1 MKNIFQAMSI
11 HKVFCFGEILL
22 HYAPPSGTNYIESQ
36 NMPFYLGGAELN
48 VASALAKWD
57 IPVKYATAMPA
68 NFLTENIIG
77 YLTKKN
83 IDISAIQ
90 FSGHRIGCFYLAT
103 GLDMKS
109 AGVVYDRDNSSF
121 ASIQKGSIDWK
132 EVLKDVNWFHFS
144 AISAALTQNAT
155 DVCEEA
161 LIAATE
167 LGIPISVDLNYRA
180 KLWQY
185 GKTPIEVMLRL
196 VKYCTVLMGNLWAV
210 EEMLGIKSTI
220 QSSEGCSQEHLLEA
234 AHKSMFAL
242 KEQFPLLNTMAYTFR
257 LADSYFGLMCN
268 KNNFYTSSTYQMNEV
283 KNIVGTGDCF
293 MAGLIY
299 GIRHQNTPEEIIN
312 FAAAAAVG
320 KLYELGDATEQSLE
334 QIKKRML

>member
-1 MKNIFQAMSI
+1 MSLA
-11 HKVFCFGEILL
+11 KVFCFGEILL
-22 HYAPPSGTNYIESQ
+22 HYAPPLGTNYIDSHQ
-36 NMPFYLGGAELN
+36 MPFYLGGAELN

-57 IPVKYATAMPA
+57 MPVKFGTAMPSH
-68 NFLTENIIG
+68 FLTDTIIG
-77 YLTKKN
+77 YLEKKN
-83 IDISAIQ
+83 IDTSAIQ

-109 AGVVYDRDNSSF
+109 AGVVYDRENSSF

-132 EVLKDVNWFHFS
+132 EVLNDVHWFHFS

-185 GKTPIEVMLRL
+185 GKTPIEVMTRL

-210 EEMLGIKSTI
+210 EDMLGIASSI
-220 QSSEGCSQEHLLEA
+220 QSSLGCSDEQLTVAANNSLL
-234 AHKSMFAL
+234 KL
-242 KEQFPLLNTMAYTFR
+242 KEQYPMLNTMAYTFR
-257 LADSYFGLMCN
+257 LAETYFGIMFN
-268 KNNFYTSSTYQMNEV
+268 KNNFYKSPTYNLNEV

-293 MAGLIY
+293 MAGLIN
-299 GIRHQNTPEEIIN
+299 GIGHQHTPEEIIN

>member
-1 MKNIFQAMSI
+1 MSKN
-11 HKVFCFGEILL
+11 KVFCFGEILL
-22 HYAPPSGTNYIESQ
+22 HYAPPVNSDFIESQ
-36 NMPFYLGGAELN
+36 NIPFYLGGAELN
-48 VASALAKWD
+48 VATALAKWD

-68 NFLTENIIG
+68 HFLTDTIISD
-77 YLTKKN
+77 LAKKN
-83 IDISAIQ
+83 IDTSAIQ
-90 FSGHRIGCFYLAT
+90 FSGQRIGCFYLAT

-121 ASIQKGSIDWK
+121 ASIQKGSIAWK
-132 EVLKDVNWFHFS
+132 EVLKDVHWFHFS
-144 AISAALTQNAT
+144 AISVSLTQNAT

-185 GKTPIEVMLRL
+185 GKTPIEVMTRL

-210 EEMLGIKSTI
+210 EDMLGIASSI
-220 QSSEGCSQEHLLEA
+220 QSSVGCPDEQLTMA
-234 AHKSMFAL
+234 ANNSMLKL
-242 KEQFPLLNTMAYTFR
+242 KEQYPMLNTMAYTFR
-257 LADSYFGLMCN
+257 LSETYFGIMFN
-268 KNNFYTSSTYQMNEV
+268 KNNFYKSPMYNLNEV

-299 GIRHQNTPEEIIN
+299 GIGQHHTPEEIIN

-334 QIKKRML
+334 QIKNRML

>member
-1 MKNIFQAMSI
+1 MSI
-11 HKVFCFGEILL
+11 AKVFCFGEILL
-22 HYAPPSGTNYIESQ
+22 HYAPPMNSDFIERQ
-36 NMPFYLGGAELN
+36 HMPFYLGGAELN

-57 IPVKYATAMPA
+57 MPVKYGTAMPSH
-68 NFLTENIIG
+68 FLTDTIIG
-77 YLTKKN
+77 HLSKKN
-83 IDISAIQ
+83 IDTSAIQ
-90 FSGHRIGCFYLAT
+90 ISGNRIGCFYLAT
-103 GLDMKS
+103 GLDMKN
-109 AGVVYDRDNSSF
+109 AAVVYDRANSSF
-121 ASIQKGSIDWK
+121 AEIKKGSIDWK
-132 EVLKDVNWFHFS
+132 EILKDVHWFHFS
-144 AISAALTQNAT
+144 AISASLTQNAT

-180 KLWQY
+180 KLWKY
-185 GKTPIEVMLRL
+185 GKTPIEVMSQL

-210 EEMLGIKSTI
+210 EDMLGISSSIKSSI
-220 QSSEGCSQEHLLEA
+220 GCSDEQLALA
-234 AHKSMFAL
+234 ANNSMLKL
-242 KEQFPLLNTMAYTFR
+242 KEQFPLLNTVAYTFR
-257 LADSYFGLMCN
+257 LAETYFGVMFN
-268 KNNFYTSSTYQMNEV
+268 KNNFYKSPTYKIIDV

-299 GIRHQNTPEEIIN
+299 GIRHQHTPEEIIN

>member
-1 MKNIFQAMSI
+1 MSI

-22 HYAPPSGTNYIESQ
+22 HYAPPSGTNYIDSHQ
-36 NMPFYLGGAELN
+36 MPFYLGGAELN
-48 VASALAKWD
+48 VATALANWEM
-57 IPVKYATAMPA
+57 PVKYATAMPA
-68 NFLTENIIG
+68 NFLVENIIG
-77 YLTKKN
+77 YLKKKN
-83 IDISAIQ
+83 IDTSAIQ

-132 EVLKDVNWFHFS
+132 VVLKDVHWFHFS
-144 AISAALTQNAT
+144 AISASLTENAT
-155 DVCEEA
+155 DVCTEA

-185 GKTPIEVMLRL
+185 GKTPIEVMSHL
-196 VKYCTVLMGNLWAV
+196 VKYCSVLMGNLWAV
-210 EEMLGIKSTI
+210 EDMLGI
-220 QSSEGCSQEHLLEA
+220 SSSISSSVGSSNEELVKA
-234 AHKSMFAL
+234 AHKSMTTL

-257 LADSYFGLMCN
+257 LADNYFGVLN
-268 KNNFYTSSTYQMNEV
+268 SENIFYNSSVYELKEV

-299 GIRHQNTPEEIIN
+299 GIRHHHTPEEIIN

>member
-1 MKNIFQAMSI
+1 MSI
-11 HKVFCFGEILL
+11 AKVFCFGEILL
-22 HYAPPSGTNYIESQ
+22 HYAPPVNNDFIKSQ

-48 VASALAKWD
+48 VATALANWEV
-57 IPVKYATAMPA
+57 PVKYATAMPSH
-68 NFLTENIIG
+68 FLTDTIISD
-77 YLTKKN
+77 LAKKN
-83 IDISAIQ
+83 IDTSAIQ

-121 ASIQKGSIDWK
+121 ATIQKGSFDWK
-132 EVLKDVNWFHFS
+132 EVLKDVHWFHFS

-185 GKTPIEVMLRL
+185 GKTPIEVMTRL

-210 EEMLGIKSTI
+210 EEMLGI
-220 QSSEGCSQEHLLEA
+220 QSSVQSSKGFSRLDLEQA
-234 AHKSMFAL
+234 AHKSMLAL

-257 LADSYFGLMCN
+257 LTDNYFGIMFN
-268 KNNFYTSSTYQMNEV
+268 KNNFYTSSTYEMNEV

>member
-1 MKNIFQAMSI
+1 MSI
-11 HKVFCFGEILL
+11 AKVFCFGEILL
-22 HYAPPSGTNYIESQ
+22 HYAPTVNSNLIDSQ

-57 IPVKYATAMPA
+57 MPVKYGTAMPSH
-68 NFLTENIIG
+68 FLTDTIIG
-77 YLTKKN
+77 YLSKKN
-83 IDISAIQ
+83 IDTSAIQ
-90 FSGHRIGCFYLAT
+90 ISGNRIGCFYLAT
-103 GLDMKS
+103 GLDMKN
-109 AGVVYDRDNSSF
+109 AAVVYDRANSSF
-121 ASIQKGSIDWK
+121 AEIKKGSIDWK
-132 EVLKDVNWFHFS
+132 EVLKDVHWFHFS

-185 GKTPIEVMLRL
+185 GKTPIEVMSQL
-196 VKYCTVLMGNLWAV
+196 VKYCTVLMGNLWAA
-210 EEMLGIKSTI
+210 EDMLGISSSIKSSI
-220 QSSEGCSQEHLLEA
+220 GCSDEQLALA
-234 AHKSMFAL
+234 ANSSMLKL
-242 KEQFPLLNTMAYTFR
+242 KEQFPLLNTIAYTFR
-257 LADSYFGLMCN
+257 LAETYFGVMFN
-268 KNNFYTSSTYQMNEV
+268 KNNFYKSPTYKITDV

-299 GIRHQNTPEEIIN
+299 GIRHQHTPEELIN

-320 KLYELGDATEQSLE
+320 KLYELGDATEQSQE
-334 QIKKRML
+334 QIKNRML

>member
-1 MKNIFQAMSI
+1 MSI
-11 HKVFCFGEILL
+11 AKIFCFGEILL
-22 HYAPPSGTNYIESQ
+22 HYAPPMNSDFIESQ
-36 NMPFYLGGAELN
+36 QMPFYLGGAELN

-57 IPVKYATAMPA
+57 MPVKYGTAMPSH
-68 NFLTENIIG
+68 FLTDTIIG
-77 YLTKKN
+77 HLSKKN
-83 IDISAIQ
+83 IDTSAIQ
-90 FSGHRIGCFYLAT
+90 ISGNRIGCFYLAT
-103 GLDMKS
+103 GLDMKN
-109 AGVVYDRDNSSF
+109 AAVVYDRANSSF
-121 ASIQKGSIDWK
+121 AEIKKGSIDWK
-132 EVLKDVNWFHFS
+132 EVLKDVHWFHFS
-144 AISAALTQNAT
+144 AISASLTQNAT

-180 KLWQY
+180 KLWKY
-185 GKTPIEVMLRL
+185 GKTPIEVMSQL

-210 EEMLGIKSTI
+210 EDMLGISSSIKSSI
-220 QSSEGCSQEHLLEA
+220 GSSDEQLALA
-234 AHKSMFAL
+234 ANNSMLKL

-257 LADSYFGLMCN
+257 LTESYFGLMFN
-268 KNNFYTSSTYQMNEV
+268 KNNFYKSPTYKIIDV

-299 GIRHQNTPEEIIN
+299 GIRHQHTPEEIIN

>member
-1 MKNIFQAMSI
+1 MSI
-11 HKVFCFGEILL
+11 AKVFCFGEILL
-22 HYAPPSGTNYIESQ
+22 HYAPPMNSDFIERQ
-36 NMPFYLGGAELN
+36 HMPFYLGGAELN

-57 IPVKYATAMPA
+57 MPVKYGTAMPSH
-68 NFLTENIIG
+68 FLSDTIIG
-77 YLTKKN
+77 HLSKKN
-83 IDISAIQ
+83 IDTSAIQ
-90 FSGHRIGCFYLAT
+90 ISGNRIGCFYLAT
-103 GLDMKS
+103 GLDMKN
-109 AGVVYDRDNSSF
+109 AAVVYDRANSSF
-121 ASIQKGSIDWK
+121 AEIKKGSIDWK
-132 EVLKDVNWFHFS
+132 EILKDVHWFHFS
-144 AISAALTQNAT
+144 AISASLTQNAT

-180 KLWQY
+180 KLWKY
-185 GKTPIEVMLRL
+185 GKTPIEVMSQL

-210 EEMLGIKSTI
+210 EDMLGISSSIKSSI
-220 QSSEGCSQEHLLEA
+220 GCSDEQLALA
-234 AHKSMFAL
+234 ANNSMLKL
-242 KEQFPLLNTMAYTFR
+242 KEQFPLLNTVAYTFR
-257 LADSYFGLMCN
+257 LAETYFGVMFN
-268 KNNFYTSSTYQMNEV
+268 KNNFYKSPTYKIIDV

-299 GIRHQNTPEEIIN
+299 GIRHQHTPEEIIN

>member
-1 MKNIFQAMSI
+1 MSI
-11 HKVFCFGEILL
+11 HKIFCFGEILL
-22 HYAPPSGTNYIESQ
+22 HYAPPSGTNYIDSHQ
-36 NMPFYLGGAELN
+36 MPFYLGGAELN
-48 VASALAKWD
+48 VATALAKWEV
-57 IPVKYATAMPA
+57 PVKYATAMPA
-68 NFLTENIIG
+68 NFLTDTIISD
-77 YLTKKN
+77 LAKKN
-83 IDISAIQ
+83 IDTSAIQ

-109 AGVVYDRDNSSF
+109 AAVVYDRDNSSF
-121 ASIQKGSIDWK
+121 ASIQKGSIAWK
-132 EVLKDVNWFHFS
+132 EVLKDVHWFHFS
-144 AISAALTQNAT
+144 AISASLTQNAT

-185 GKTPIEVMLRL
+185 GKTPIEVMTRL

-210 EEMLGIKSTI
+210 QEMLGIQSSI
-220 QSSEGCSQEHLLEA
+220 QSSEGFLTTDLEQA
-234 AHKSMFAL
+234 AHKSMTTL

-257 LADSYFGLMCN
+257 LTDSYFGLMFN
-268 KNNFYTSSTYQMNEV
+268 KNNFYTSSIYKMNEV

-299 GIRHQNTPEEIIN
+299 GICQHHTPEESIN

>member
-1 MKNIFQAMSI
+1 MRKS
-11 HKVFCFGEILL
+11 KVFCFGEILL
-22 HYAPPSGTNYIESQ
+22 HYAPPSGTNYLDSHQ
-36 NMPFYLGGAELN
+36 MPFYLGGAELN
-48 VASALAKWD
+48 VATALTKWGMPAK
-57 IPVKYATAMPA
+57 YGTAMPA
-68 NFLTENIIG
+68 HFLTNTIISD
-77 YLTKKN
+77 LTKKN
-83 IDISAIQ
+83 IDTSAIQ

-109 AGVVYDRDNSSF
+109 AGVVYDRENSSF

-132 EVLKDVNWFHFS
+132 EVLNDVHWFHFS

-185 GKTPIEVMLRL
+185 GKTPIEVMTRL

-210 EEMLGIKSTI
+210 EDMLGIASSI
-220 QSSEGCSQEHLLEA
+220 QSSVGCSDEQLTVAANNSLL
-234 AHKSMFAL
+234 KL
-242 KEQFPLLNTMAYTFR
+242 KEQYPMLNAMAYTFR
-257 LADSYFGLMCN
+257 LAETYFGIMFN
-268 KNNFYTSSTYQMNEV
+268 KNNFYKSPTYNLNEV

-299 GIRHQNTPEEIIN
+299 GIGQQHTPEEIIN

>member
-1 MKNIFQAMSI
+1 MSI
-11 HKVFCFGEILL
+11 AKVFCFGEILL
-22 HYAPPSGTNYIESQ
+22 HYAPPMNSDFIERQ
-36 NMPFYLGGAELN
+36 HMPFYLGGAELN

-57 IPVKYATAMPA
+57 MPVKYGTAMPSH
-68 NFLTENIIG
+68 FLSDTIIG
-77 YLTKKN
+77 HLSKKN
-83 IDISAIQ
+83 IDTSAIQ
-90 FSGHRIGCFYLAT
+90 ISGNRIGCFYLAT
-103 GLDMKS
+103 GLDMKN
-109 AGVVYDRDNSSF
+109 AAVVYDRANSSF
-121 ASIQKGSIDWK
+121 AEIKKGSIDWK
-132 EVLKDVNWFHFS
+132 EILKDVHWFHFS
-144 AISAALTQNAT
+144 AISASLTQNAT

-180 KLWQY
+180 KLWKY
-185 GKTPIEVMLRL
+185 GKTPIEVMSQL

-210 EEMLGIKSTI
+210 EDMLGISSSIKSSI
-220 QSSEGCSQEHLLEA
+220 GCSDEQLALA
-234 AHKSMFAL
+234 ANNSMLKL
-242 KEQFPLLNTMAYTFR
+242 KEQFPLLNTVAYTFR
-257 LADSYFGLMCN
+257 LAETYFGLMFN
-268 KNNFYTSSTYQMNEV
+268 KNNFYKSPTYKIIDV

-299 GIRHQNTPEEIIN
+299 GIRHQHTPEEIIN

>member
-1 MKNIFQAMSI
+1 MSI
-11 HKVFCFGEILL
+11 AKVFCFGEILL
-22 HYAPPSGTNYIESQ
+22 HYAPPVNSDFIKSQ

-48 VASALAKWD
+48 VATALAKWD
-57 IPVKYATAMPA
+57 MPVKYATAMPSH
-68 NFLTENIIG
+68 FLTDTIISD
-77 YLTKKN
+77 LAKKN
-83 IDISAIQ
+83 IDTSAIQ

-121 ASIQKGSIDWK
+121 ASIQKGSIAWK
-132 EVLKDVNWFHFS
+132 EVLKDVHWFHFS
-144 AISAALTQNAT
+144 AISVSLTQNAT

-185 GKTPIEVMLRL
+185 GKTPIEVMTRL
-196 VKYCTVLMGNLWAV
+196 VKYCSVLMGNLWAV
-210 EEMLGIKSTI
+210 EDMLGIASSI
-220 QSSEGCSQEHLLEA
+220 QSSVGCSDEQLTMA
-234 AHKSMFAL
+234 ANNSMLKL
-242 KEQFPLLNTMAYTFR
+242 KEQYPMLNTMAYTFR
-257 LADSYFGLMCN
+257 LSETYFGIIFN
-268 KNNFYTSSTYQMNEV
+268 KNNLYKSPTYNLNEV